1 MTFCPV
7 MGDMGSALTPYEYIR
22 HHFSLP
28 SEELR
33 KIEDNEHAIAKE
45 RKHIEET
52 KKRTL
57 RLYETQSKNKEVR
70 NKLRLLFRDLEE
82 ELKKLNGIK
91 IKTVAIAQKELVR
104 KRNIEFL
111 EQISDKDKVK
121 GYYDYLHK
129 KQFIRQVED
138 RLKKIQF
145 IQEKLKRQLKLE
157 MEEKQ
162 KEHEDEK
169 KTEDDDEKEPEEQKQ
184 EKVNKEVLQL
194 ETSLASIKIRVES
207 LKTKMEPPSE
217 GDPLGKSFIEL
228 IQDLKNL
235 EKKNDHPTNDNLAET
250 DSLIKL
256 FEKNLK
262 AAKDEVENHKSE
274 IDSRSDKNERLL
286 ELFPS
291 SAAKKKK

>member
-1 MTFCPV
+1 
-7 MGDMGSALTPYEYIR
+7 
-22 HHFSLP
+22 
-28 SEELR
+28 
-33 KIEDNEHAIAKE
+33 
-45 RKHIEET
+45 
-52 KKRTL
+52 
-57 RLYETQSKNKEVR
+57 
-70 NKLRLLFRDLEE
+70 
-82 ELKKLNGIK
+82 
-91 IKTVAIAQKELVR
+91 
-104 KRNIEFL
+104 
-111 EQISDKDKVK
+111 
-121 GYYDYLHK
+121 
-129 KQFIRQVED
+129 
-138 RLKKIQF
+138 
-145 IQEKLKRQLKLE
+145 

-169 KTEDDDEKEPEEQKQ
+169 KTEDDDDKEPEEQKQ
-184 EKVNKEVLQL
+184 EKANKEVSQL

-291 SAAKKKK
+291 SAAKKK